1 MSSLGDAA
9 YPAGGGIRGA
19 WVDGLVIG
27 GRLGLGCESSG
38 DRCCVGA
45 RGSGRGR
52 AAGGVFAGELRGPR
66 RGAWPEAPAA
76 AARAGL
82 SRSRCLHDRAGLGA
96 GAVVEEEGSGRG
108 RASTV
113 WLRFAAEGPGWED
126 EINAELFESV
136 LSCTGARGPARLGL
150 AALAALAD
158 ADGVVRGLSND
169 EICAAAGVED
179 RTYRRARPGCY
190 RSRGRSSADT
200 TNAAAALLAAR
211 PAPPSGHCGGG
222 G

>member
-1 MSSLGDAA
+1 VSRQAIAA
-9 YPAGGGIRGA
+9 TLAREDLAGGER
-19 WVDGLVIG
+19 LVAFS
-27 GRLGLGCESSG
+27 LAS
-38 DRCCVGA
+38 
-45 RGSGRGR
+45 
-52 AAGGVFAGELRGPR
+52 FAGRDGR
-66 RGAWPEAPAA
+66 AWPEAPAA

-158 ADGVVRGLSND
+158 ADGAVRGLSND
-169 EICAAAGVED
+169 EICAAAGVEGSD
-179 RTYRRARPGCY
+179 VSSRAARLLSLARPVLCGHHERC
-190 RSRGRSSADT
+190 RG
-200 TNAAAALLAAR
+200 LARGPPR
-211 PAPPSGHCGGG
+211 PAVTAAEADN
-222 G
+222 